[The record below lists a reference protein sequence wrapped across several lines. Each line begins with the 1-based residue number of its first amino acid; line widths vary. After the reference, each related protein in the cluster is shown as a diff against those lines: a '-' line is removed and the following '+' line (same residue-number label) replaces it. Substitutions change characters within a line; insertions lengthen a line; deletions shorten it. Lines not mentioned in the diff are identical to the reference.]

1 MVNIKPTINIYDDEG
16 NLTKAYDKAINKMI
30 NQTFDIDLEQ
40 FDFDEVA
47 KGKCK
52 EFDDLVTK
60 LCAKSGLG
68 SADIYSMLLERF
80 IAEYDMDYDVNHVY
94 GLDELE
100 ELKKTTKRSLKE
112 SHGFDEKIV
121 TVNYHDYL
129 LQGGDFSTNRYKVSI
144 IPDYNIFED
153 GIACECFVDCYDYGD
168 KASLPYRNKIGVHY
182 KVWITPSGKTKGK
195 LVLDEEELMDKEDF
209 DYIDDSVFIM
219 ICEWIDNRYGKELF
233 ESKKTTKRSLKES
246 NYDLIND
253 DLLAMC
259 KGSTKQLIY
268 AIDDYQSNYS
278 DKSLKELKRR
288 IEEVEDLCNKILYQ
302 INKR

>member
-1 MVNIKPTINIYDDEG
+1 MSKSVIDEIKDYCDKHRIQVQIYSFP
-16 NLTKAYDKAINKMI
+16 KDKHR
-30 NQTFDIDLEQ
+30 F
-40 FDFDEVA
+40 EVA
-47 KGKCK
+47 LDN
-52 EFDDLVTK
+52 FT
-60 LCAKSGLG
+60 A
-68 SADIYSMLLERF
+68 
-80 IAEYDMDYDVNHVY
+80 
-94 GLDELE
+94 DELSDVRRIIMNYGIDIE
-100 ELKKTTKRSLKE
+100 DDTYLAGNGRSIVFHENKSDIKSLKE

-121 TVNYHDYL
+121 TVNHHDYL

-209 DYIDDSVFIM
+209 DYIDDSVFVM